1 MIVAE
6 VPVGD
11 IATFEAAV
19 YAANLNGSNG
29 YVVKFTLPSAPEG
42 ECWELVADT
51 NMPDLPELQPTGSRF
66 DIGHVYEVTA
76 RSALV
81 FELI

>member
-1 MIVAE
+1 MSW
-6 VPVGD
+6 G
-11 IATFEAAV
+11 
-19 YAANLNGSNG
+19 N
-29 YVVKFTLPSAPEG
+29 SAPEG

-51 NMPDLPELQPTGSRF
+51 NMPDLPDGTRF

-76 RSALV
+76 RSLLV